1 MAGRW
6 NLVERRRSATFEEF
20 WRQWA
25 EDDLDVSDALATLYQ
40 NTIDRGY
47 RDPLPA
53 GASLRRPAPG
63 PHNYALTTTR
73 RGWSVVA
80 LRPANGDDLD
90 LGLFDDR
97 VQRQLLALSRE
108 GGDRIDFVAIDSN
121 QGRRPLPDDYYPQV
135 TGFGETGPYDLQ
147 LADPGLGLLTERVV
161 PVARDDVATVLDT
174 YLCAFDPIRLRV
186 VPLDDQTLDPEL
198 FLMRSTDQ
206 QAVQS
211 RVMAER
217 TASDQGPF
225 GTEVLTYTPTASGW
239 YGIVVTQ
246 KAGAGTG
253 GYLVDLQRP
262 GSTAVR
268 ARAPRRPPPR
278 CRRPQSSPRRPRWRA
293 PPRPR
298 RRPPTVPPTT
308 STDPAVTASTAVTL
322 G

>member
-1 MAGRW
+1 MGPAEHRRGQWRGVW

-25 EDDLDVSDALATLYQ
+25 EDDLDVSDDALATLYQ

-97 VQRQLLALSRE
+97 DQRQLLALSRE

-147 LADPGLGLLTERVV
+147 LADPALACSPSGSS
-161 PVARDDVATVLDT
+161 PWPATT
-174 YLCAFDPIRLRV
+174 SRRCSTPTCAPSTRSGSGWSRSM
-186 VPLDDQTLDPEL
+186 TR
-198 FLMRSTDQ
+198 RSTP
-206 QAVQS
+206 S
-211 RVMAER
+211 C
-217 TASDQGPF
+217 S
-225 GTEVLTYTPTASGW
+225 
-239 YGIVVTQ
+239 
-246 KAGAGTG
+246 
-253 GYLVDLQRP
+253 
-262 GSTAVR
+262 
-268 ARAPRRPPPR
+268 
-278 CRRPQSSPRRPRWRA
+278 
-293 PPRPR
+293 
-298 RRPPTVPPTT
+298 
-308 STDPAVTASTAVTL
+308 
-322 G
+322 